1 MDQDYFK
8 SMKPANETRSE
19 FVERIKRDR
28 LFGEF
33 GSPETP
39 EVAERRKREEM
50 QYLERH
56 DGAFLDGGRVSA
68 ELVSSLQSRGFD
80 VGDPDGDK
88 DVS

>member
-8 SMKPANETRSE
+8 AMKPANETRSE

-28 LFGEF
+28 MFGEF
-33 GSPETP
+33 SSPETP
-39 EVAERRKREEM
+39 EVAEKRKMDAM

-56 DGAFLDGGRVSA
+56 DGAFLQGGGVSA
-68 ELVSSLQSRGFD
+68 ELVNYLRVRGFD
-80 VGDPDGDK
+80 VGDPDGDR

>member
-28 LFGEF
+28 MFGEF
-33 GSPETP
+33 GSPEKP
-39 EVAERRKREEM
+39 EVAERRKREGM
-50 QYLERH
+50 KYLERH
-56 DGAFLDGGRVSA
+56 DRVFLQGGRVSA
-68 ELVSSLQSRGFD
+68 ELVSSLRGRGFD